1 MADVRTGRK
10 PFIQLTDVPPSYV
23 TFGTNRVVVN
33 PTETGLIF
41 VPDTFLEDQDT
52 PNSYVTFG
60 TNRVVVNPGETGLI
74 FVPDTFLEDQD
85 TPNSYVGQ
93 ASKYVKVNPG
103 ETGLIFDTYPLRS
116 QNVATIAGQN
126 DYTILID
133 ASLGNLV
140 VTLPSSLTFP
150 RIIYNIKK
158 IDSSAFTVTVT
169 PILAQTIDGA
179 ANYVLTVPNQSV
191 TIQSDNANWVV
202 LLDDTFLKELDTP
215 DSYVGQATNRVVVN
229 PGETALIFVPDTFLE
244 EQDTPNSYIGQA
256 GNFVNVNP
264 TETALQFVTPAI
276 IAGAIGP
283 FLTPEI
289 TNKGKQW
296 IQHGDNVITLRN
308 AQLDNNFR
316 VKSTIFLPLG
326 ATDIGSPIT
335 YRGVSHAGSAKA
347 NSMAIVARPD
357 TTTTVKVRLEGGFG
371 YVGLG
376 FIVGISSSSQ
386 RFDDIVDTQ
395 TTLTTGW
402 TARQLP
408 SGYSLNGYG
417 FTSGGRVVA
426 SSGVTERVDDITT
439 DFATV
444 RANIIARDAL
454 SAFTIN
460 GYGFTTTGWD
470 TVSATTLNI
479 TERFDDA
486 TNIQSPRAGE
496 GANGFNST
504 GQFGLNNFGF
514 VFGGSFANSLDGQSA
529 FQNQRFDDVSNLW
542 TIKMTVPTP
551 RQLSTG
557 YSLNGFGFAS
567 GGATAAGIQIGATE
581 RFDDTANLWV
591 GRNNLATARSGLA
604 GYSLNGYGFTSCGNS
619 ATFGAPANSGVTE
632 RYDDVADTQTTRAV
646 GSVKRN
652 VTGFATNEYF
662 VEYNTENVSQ
672 FDEILNLGTMW
683 IQHGDNVITLANRHS
698 NLDFR
703 SDLILQL
710 PLGATSI
717 ADPITYRG
725 PAHPRPL
732 AITSR
737 PDDPYIGFGFVSG
750 GFVAAVSTVTEQFDD
765 PTLVSTV
772 KDTLQTARQGVTG
785 YSFNGFGFTS
795 CGNTATDAAPASSAV
810 TERLDPI
817 ANVQIFRTSVN
828 TGRSDLSSFA
838 LNELDGFSH
847 GHVAGGWNSVAAAVS
862 NLHDSFEDNTN
873 TQTAKTVLNNAVDRA
888 AGFVINEFGFVL
900 GGAVK
905 ITGVLGGDLR
915 SFNQRYDFIADSW
928 TNMSALISS
937 AYGMAGFAYGGLGY
951 ITGGSGDAVSTRPNT
966 EIYSFAADSW
976 SFGSGLN
983 TARYL
988 LAGYAIDGF
997 GFSACGSTTIAG
1009 ANSNV
1014 VERYDPVTTLWTAR
1028 VPVPVLTARR
1038 NLAGYS
1044 NPLSN
1049 NTNGARLLVKLHGGY
1064 GFTSCGATVPG
1075 IVGTTQRFDDVTNV
1089 QTAAGVMADA
1099 TAKFLLAGF
1108 SLNGLGF
1115 TDAGA
1120 LKTGPL
1126 TGLRERFDD
1135 VINSQTA
1142 RLADSPRAN
1151 LSGYTINGFGFSTCG
1166 NTGGNVGT
1174 TVRFDDVTN
1183 TQAGRLDATP
1193 RDDIAGYGLNNFG
1206 FSSGGFIAAT
1216 TGTTERFDDSANFH
1230 VDRTII
1236 TARRGLIGYSI
1247 NGFGFSSCGNTTGG
1261 AGSTSGITE
1270 RLDDIANVQSARS
1283 VATARSFLAGYSLN
1297 GFGFTS
1303 GGLNAASVKLSTVER
1318 FDDIANLH
1326 VARSG
1331 IVATNSLVGYATNEY
1346 FVNYSTMD

>member
-1 MADVRTGRK
+1 MADVGTGRK
-10 PFIQLTDVPPSYV
+10 PFIQLTDVPPSYT
-23 TFGTNRVVVN
+23 TFATDRVVVN

-74 FVPDTFLEDQD
+74 FVPDTFLEEQD

-116 QNVATIAGQN
+116 QNINTIASQN

-133 ASLGNLV
+133 ASLGNRT
-140 VTLPSSLTFP
+140 VTIPSSLTYP

-158 IDSSAFTVTVT
+158 IDSSTFTVTVV

-191 TIQSDNANWVV
+191 TIQSDGANWVV

-264 TETALQFVTPAI
+264 GETALQFVTPAI
-276 IAGAIGP
+276 IAGAVGP

-326 ATDIGSPIT
+326 ATDVLDPIT

-376 FIVGISSSSQ
+376 FIAAISSSSQ
-386 RFDDIVDTQ
+386 RFDDIADTQ
-395 TTLTTGW
+395 TTLTTAW

-439 DFATV
+439 DSATV
-444 RANIIARDAL
+444 RANIVARDAL

-470 TVSATTLNI
+470 TVSASTLNM
-479 TERFDDA
+479 TERFDDR
-486 TNIQSPRAGE
+486 TNVQTPRAGNAIT
-496 GANGFNST
+496 GANSR

-514 VFGGSFANSLDGQSA
+514 VFGGSTNNPLDA
-529 FQNQRFDDVSNLW
+529 VAAIAHERFDDIGNLW
-542 TIKMTVPTP
+542 IARTSLSTS
-551 RQLSTG
+551 RQLSSG
-557 YSLNGFGFAS
+557 YSLNGLGFAS
-567 GGATAAGIQIGATE
+567 GGATVAGIQLGSTE
-581 RFDDTANLWV
+581 RFDDTANLWTA
-591 GRNNLATARSGLA
+591 RTNLNTARSGLA

-619 ATFGAPANSGVTE
+619 ASFGAPANSGVTE
-632 RYDDVADTQTTRAV
+632 RYDDVGDIQTTRTVA
-646 GSVKRN
+646 SVRRN

-672 FDEILNLGTMW
+672 FDEIVNLGTVW
-683 IQHGDNVITLANRHS
+683 IAHGDNVITLANRHS

-725 PAHPRPL
+725 PAHPRPMT
-732 AITSR
+732 ITSR
-737 PDDPYIGFGFVSG
+737 SDNPYVGFGFVSG
-750 GFVAAVSTVTEQFDD
+750 GTTGAVSNVTEQYDD
-765 PTLVSTV
+765 PTQVTTV
-772 KDTLQTARQGVTG
+772 VATLTTARQGLTG
-785 YSFNGFGFTS
+785 FSFNGYGFTA
-795 CGNTATDAAPASSAV
+795 GGTTGAV
-810 TERLDPI
+810 SGDVDRLDPI
-817 ANVQIFRTSVN
+817 ANVQNDRAFVTARRNLASFVVTEGI
-828 TGRSDLSSFA
+828 GDQPRSRGHTIG
-838 LNELDGFSH
+838 GFI
-847 GHVAGGWNSVAAAVS
+847 AAVTAT
-862 NLHDSFEDNTN
+862 HEEFDDVVN
-873 TQTAKTVLNNAVDRA
+873 TQTAKAT
-888 AGFVINEFGFVL
+888 AGFTARDKLGAFSINQYGFGVN
-900 GGAVK
+900 GTTDDTP
-905 ITGVLGGDLR
+905 TGRV
-915 SFNQRYDFIADSW
+915 NNNERYDFISDTWSTRAV
-928 TNMSALISS
+928 NPNIKIEV
-937 AYGMAGFAYGGLGY
+937 GGFSIGGFGY
-951 ITGGSGDAVSTRPNT
+951 ITGGTSNNLGPMLPFTNQYDNV
-966 EIYSFAADSW
+966 ADVWTAPLVTAS
-976 SFGSGLN
+976 LN
-983 TARYL
+983 TARGSF
-988 LAGYAIDGF
+988 ACWAIDGF
-997 GFSACGSTTIAG
+997 GFAACGNTNSDSAPNTNASLERFEPTTA
-1009 ANSNV
+1009 V
-1014 VERYDPVTTLWTAR
+1014 FWTVRTPA
-1028 VPVPVLTARR
+1028 PAFTARR
-1038 NLAGYS
+1038 DLTGYA
-1044 NPLSN
+1044 NPTSN
-1049 NTNGARLLVKLHGGY
+1049 NTNGARLLVKLHGGF
-1064 GFTSCGATVPG
+1064 GFISGGSIGGVSTGSTE
-1075 IVGTTQRFDDVTNV
+1075 RYDDVTGIQLV
-1089 QTAAGVMADA
+1089 RTSITARSTPAGY
-1099 TAKFLLAGF
+1099 

-1115 TDAGA
+1115 TSCGQI
-1120 LKTGPL
+1120 P
-1126 TGLRERFDD
+1126 
-1135 VINSQTA
+1135 
-1142 RLADSPRAN
+1142 
-1151 LSGYTINGFGFSTCG
+1151 G
-1166 NTGGNVGT
+1166 NTG
-1174 TVRFDDVTN
+1174 
-1183 TQAGRLDATP
+1183 L
-1193 RDDIAGYGLNNFG
+1193 
-1206 FSSGGFIAAT
+1206 
-1216 TGTTERFDDSANFH
+1216 TERFDDIINAAPTA
-1230 VDRTII
+1230 RTAGTARNALSGYSLNGYGITSCGLVAGVNSGIVERFDDIGNTQLIRDII
-1236 TARRGLIGYSI
+1236 TPRQYAASYSL
-1247 NGFGFSSCGNTTGG
+1247 NGFGFTSCGYIVANTGL
-1261 AGSTSGITE
+1261 TE
-1270 RLDDIANVQSARS
+1270 RFDEIAGDHTTRTA
-1283 VATARSFLAGYSLN
+1283 ATARAEVSGYSLN

-1303 GGLNAASVKLSTVER
+1303 GGFTVTQVGTTER
-1318 FDDIANLH
+1318 FDDIANVQGSRTDLNTP
-1326 VARSG
+1326 RDLLGEYSLNGFGFTSG
-1331 IVATNSLVGYATNEY
+1331 GFIVALVDDTTTERFDDIANIQQIVTPLGTARTGPAGYATNEY